1 MQDGQTSLEWY
12 AKRILPEAQI
22 RKFRYRQ
29 DLLSQELENESRFP
43 EVQNVLSD
51 IFTAVKEKNYQKYLI
66 AHRQL
71 NGRIDEET
79 LRQAVR
85 YSIISKAWEKK
96 DGQETQKRA
105 VLTKREAFVLSRL
118 QEGKSLMEVF

>member
-1 MQDGQTSLEWY
+1 MQNEQTSLEWY

-29 DLLSQELENESRFP
+29 DLLSRELENESRFP

-79 LRQAVR
+79 LRQAVK
-85 YSIISKAWEKK
+85 YGIISRAWETK
-96 DGQETQKRA
+96 DGKETQKRA
-105 VLTKREAFVLSRL
+105 VFTKREAFVLSQL

>member
-1 MQDGQTSLEWY
+1 MQNEQTSLEWY

-29 DLLSQELENESRFP
+29 DLLSKELGNGSRLP
-43 EVQNVLSD
+43 GSQHVLSE
-51 IFTAVKEKNYQKYLI
+51 IFVAVKEKNYQEYLI
-66 AHRQL
+66 AHKQL

-85 YSIISKAWEKK
+85 YSIVSKSWEKK
-96 DGQETQKRA
+96 DGEEVQKRA
-105 VLTKREAFVLSRL
+105 VLTKREAFVLSQL
-118 QEGKSLMEVF
+118 QAGKSLMEVF